1 MEKVAI
7 VRRSAGAARLIVGS
21 KPGAA
26 NDVVARTLAAIA
38 GAAGGPPLEVVN
50 IPGALMSRAWKTLR
64 DAPPDGSTIAI
75 ASTVMLTSHL
85 AGKSDLH
92 YSGFTP
98 LAMLVDEPLCFAVAP
113 GSAARGWD
121 ELARAGPAP
130 LRAGF
135 IGEAGNARHLAL
147 ATALTDRTAAY
158 SGFETEEAAIEALA
172 AGRID
177 IYSNA
182 ANAIAALA
190 ETGAV
195 RPVVV
200 SARRRLGGMFAQTPC
215 LAELGVE
222 EPFTAWRAI
231 IGPPGMPPGA
241 IRFWEKKVE
250 AWSASKAWED
260 WLAKQYWANHYL
272 GSAAL
277 GRFLADATAR
287 LERHR
292 DRFAGGAAS

>member
-1 MEKVAI
+1 MEPIAPA
-7 VRRSAGAARLIVGS
+7 RRASGAARLIVGS

-38 GAAGGPPLEVVN
+38 GAAGGPQIDVVN
-50 IPGALMSRAWKTLR
+50 IPGELMSRAWKTLR
-64 DAPPDGSTIAI
+64 DSPPDGSSIAI

-85 AGKSDLH
+85 AGKSELH

-98 LAMLVDEPLCFAVAP
+98 LAMLVDEPLCFAVAA

-121 ELARAGPAP
+121 ELARSGPAP

-147 ATALTDRTAAY
+147 ATALAGRAVAFR
-158 SGFETEEAAIEALA
+158 GFETEDEAVSALA

-177 IYSNA
+177 VYSNA

-190 ETGAV
+190 EAGAV
-195 RPVVV
+195 RPVAV
-200 SARRRLGGMFAQTPC
+200 SARRRLGGVFAQTPC

-241 IRFWEKKVE
+241 IRYWEKKVE
-250 AWSASKAWED
+250 AWSASSAWED
-260 WLAKQYWANHYL
+260 WLAKQYWASHYL

-277 GRFLADATAR
+277 GRFFADATAR

-292 DRFAGGAAS
+292 EWFAGGGG